1 MIWAIFLSGGY
12 SPLMACEV
20 RYGFDITTTL
30 NRIYTDMQHSLQIV
44 MAGRLGSNPLECRL
58 DVAIS

>member
-1 MIWAIFLSGGY
+1 MIWVIFLSGGY
-12 SPLMACEV
+12 SLLMACEV

-30 NRIYTDMQHSLQIV
+30 DRIYADMQHYLQIV
-44 MAGRLGSNPLECRL
+44 MARRLGSNPFECRL

>member
-12 SPLMACEV
+12 FLPMACEV

-30 NRIYTDMQHSLQIV
+30 NRIYADMQHSLQIV